1 MGSWLHQG
9 VGEGFVRYPRVEEEL
24 SGCGGQLGSPLPPFH
39 WALVPEGSRVSS
51 KAQCLE
57 QMFCLNIDCIRPVL
71 SSSNPSGFILEPP
84 WNSPCH
90 MSSETDRRFI
100 ENQKIKLWPSF
111 YPTPSKG
118 WMKISTPEHERWCF
132 SLHHY
137 LPYVIAYLKKKK
149 KDLNLEVSKRNF
161 NKVQTVN
168 NMMQSIP

>member
-1 MGSWLHQG
+1 MKT
-9 VGEGFVRYPRVEEEL
+9 VRQDGQLAAP
-24 SGCGGQLGSPLPPFH
+24 GCGGGFCALSQSRRGTEWVWWSAGSPLPPFR
-39 WALVPEGSRVSS
+39 WALVPEGSRVSN

-149 KDLNLEVSKRNF
+149 KK
-161 NKVQTVN
+161 
-168 NMMQSIP
+168 I